1 MPLLLPVVHVEYAL
15 SEADYFTGVA
25 VSPGHADLAY
35 EYLIGHAR
43 WFGQPPG
50 AALLGFLA
58 GHLRARR

>member
-1 MPLLLPVVHVEYAL
+1 MAI
-15 SEADYFTGVA
+15 SAA
-25 VSPGHADLAY
+25 RADLAY

-58 GHLRARR
+58 GHLRAGRYSRPLARAAGYRPSPGR

>member
-1 MPLLLPVVHVEYAL
+1 MSLLNVKNPVEN
-15 SEADYFTGVA
+15 
-25 VSPGHADLAY
+25 PLAY

-58 GHLRARR
+58 GHLRSYRPSPGR

>member
-1 MPLLLPVVHVEYAL
+1 MAI
-15 SEADYFTGVA
+15 SAA
-25 VSPGHADLAY
+25 RADLAY

-58 GHLRARR
+58 AHLRAGR